1 MIRILLC
8 KGTRE
13 LFFFLPLA
21 QCTSPLLGT
30 LLSRDYGLVRSTKIS
45 INILVGFGQCVLRTP
60 YLAPRPSDCAL
71 YFIKYIQST
80 EYLSTG
86 TYKTS

>member
-30 LLSRDYGLVRSTKIS
+30 LLSRDYGLVRRSRLTS
-45 INILVGFGQCVLRTP
+45 WSDLANACSVTP

-80 EYLSTG
+80 EST
-86 TYKTS
+86 